1 MAGASQGRETR
12 HVTATVPSH
21 CRESNRRFCL
31 FRRWGQRAVDVLHL
45 PPSPPWPL
53 APVLIVICRRL
64 RPPAMTLRAG
74 RRVATAARAVTA
86 SRTSAVGG
94 VNFDAPYS
102 SSDGG
107 GTTSPRNTAQR
118 SAVGGNCG
126 AVVAVV
132 IAVAG
137 PLTLCGSDVTSAA
150 FGVKYGANRVAADAE
165 VEPIDRVAVPPPP
178 PPSASAAAA
187 ADRTRRTTAS
197 LTSRGTVAAA
207 VAMERSRDRA
217 PPGSDPATTADGV
230 TARLSFNAKPTAAI
244 TLAAA
249 ISRRRRL
256 TRAATRQERL
266 NVRGCKQSSAEAG

>member
-1 MAGASQGRETR
+1 MTEMDQQHEQFFLEAGKEAEK
-12 HVTATVPSH
+12 AL
-21 CRESNRRFCL
+21 CL
-31 FRRWGQRAVDVLHL
+31 RDR
-45 PPSPPWPL
+45 
-53 APVLIVICRRL
+53 
-64 RPPAMTLRAG
+64 
-74 RRVATAARAVTA
+74 
-86 SRTSAVGG
+86 
-94 VNFDAPYS
+94 
-102 SSDGG
+102 
-107 GTTSPRNTAQR
+107 
-118 SAVGGNCG
+118 CG
-126 AVVAVV
+126 AVVVVV

-150 FGVKYGANRVAADAE
+150 FGVKYGANRVAADVE
-165 VEPIDRVAVPPPP
+165 VEPIDRVAVPPPPPP

-256 TRAATRQERL
+256 TRQERL
-266 NVRGCKQSSAEAG
+266 NVRGCQQSSAEAG